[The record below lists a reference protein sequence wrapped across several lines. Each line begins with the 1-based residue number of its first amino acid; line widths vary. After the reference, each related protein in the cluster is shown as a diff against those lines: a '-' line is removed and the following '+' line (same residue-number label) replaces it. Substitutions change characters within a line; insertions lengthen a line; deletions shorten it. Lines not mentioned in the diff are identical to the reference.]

1 MFKRQLQ
8 QLHSQKNQ
16 AGFTIIESLVA
27 VIVLGIL
34 MTAIA
39 PTIVLSTATR
49 VQSRRIELATL
60 AARGYIDGV
69 SSGNIPAPPISKT
82 KTNDVKVPGTSL
94 SCNNKDL
101 KKNKGYCSSPKDDS
115 SYRVYCVDG
124 TADGECTKEESK
136 DFIVQA
142 FGYNEFSTTASS
154 GYKLSVR
161 VYRADAF
168 DTSKDSS
175 PLEKSDEKKKA
186 TQSAFTGGL
195 GKRKAPLVEITTEI
209 TATGET
215 TFKSYCS
222 RLNNSSNTNSDC
234 D

>member
-1 MFKRQLQ
+1 MLKRQLQ
-8 QLHSQKNQ
+8 QLNSQKNQ

-60 AARGYIDGV
+60 AARSYIDGV

-82 KTNDVKVPGTSL
+82 KTNDVKVPGGTL
-94 SCNNKDL
+94 NCNDL
-101 KKNKGYCSSPKDDS
+101 KKDTGYCSSPIDKS
-115 SYRVYCVDG
+115 SYKVYCVDG
-124 TADGECTKEESK
+124 TGDGECTKEESK

-161 VYRADAF
+161 VYRADAL
-168 DTSKDSS
+168 KDNGV
-175 PLEKSDEKKKA
+175 LEKSDEKKKA
-186 TQSAFTGGL
+186 TQSAFTGGM

-222 RLNNSSNTNSDC
+222 RLNSSSNTNSDC

>member
-1 MFKRQLQ
+1 MLKRQLQ
-8 QLHSQKNQ
+8 QLNSQKNQ

-69 SSGNIPAPPISKT
+69 SSGNIPAPPIST
-82 KTNDVKVPGTSL
+82 KTNDVTVSTNSL
-94 SCNNKDL
+94 NCNDL
-101 KKNKGYCSSPKDDS
+101 KKDKGYCSSPKVDS
-115 SYRVYCVDG
+115 TYKIYCVDG
-124 TADGECTKEESK
+124 TGDGKCTKEQSK
-136 DFIVQA
+136 DFLIQA
-142 FGYNEFSTTASS
+142 FGFNPDSTEASR
-154 GYKLSVR
+154 GYKLNIR

-168 DTSKDSS
+168 KDKGT
-175 PLEKSDEKKKA
+175 LEKSDEKKKA

-209 TATGET
+209 TATDTT
-215 TFKSYCS
+215 TFQNYCS
-222 RLNNSSNTNSDC
+222 RLKNTGNTNSNC

>member
-1 MFKRQLQ
+1 MGGVTLSDPFVQVGFA
-8 QLHSQKNQ
+8 LHIHRLDKNYSSSLFF

-94 SCNNKDL
+94 SCNSN
-101 KKNKGYCSSPKDDS
+101 
-115 SYRVYCVDG
+115 
-124 TADGECTKEESK
+124 EETK
-136 DFIVQA
+136 I
-142 FGYNEFSTTASS
+142 
-154 GYKLSVR
+154 
-161 VYRADAF
+161 
-168 DTSKDSS
+168 
-175 PLEKSDEKKKA
+175 
-186 TQSAFTGGL
+186 
-195 GKRKAPLVEITTEI
+195 
-209 TATGET
+209 
-215 TFKSYCS
+215 
-222 RLNNSSNTNSDC
+222 
-234 D
+234 